1 MKLSK
6 CRGWERVKGKILAC
20 LQQTKL
26 GFCSVGQGAKL
37 PDYPPP
43 PIFIFKSIWR
53 KLRDG
58 HFFPIFYKKSC
69 RSRVLESKLKIF
81 YFYFQILYLCAF
93 HLLSNIPLLQE
104 VLLFVFVLNRACVF
118 AQKVALG
125 KSKALNERDGETAF
139 EN

>member
-43 PIFIFKSIWR
+43 PHLYLQKHMEKAKGWA
-53 KLRDG
+53 L
-58 HFFPIFYKKSC
+58 FPYFLQKSC

>member
-1 MKLSK
+1 MEKAK
-6 CRGWERVKGKILAC
+6 GWALFPYF
-20 LQQTKL
+20 LQ
-26 GFCSVGQGAKL
+26 
-37 PDYPPP
+37 
-43 PIFIFKSIWR
+43 
-53 KLRDG
+53 
-58 HFFPIFYKKSC
+58 KSC